1 MFSDLVLGQHC
12 DDTLNMK
19 ELELE
24 LTVIKSGAISLKS
37 VVSQKYRNNKS
48 EIRIRLLNS

>member
-24 LTVIKSGAISLKS
+24 LTVIKIRSNFTEISGFSE
-37 VVSQKYRNNKS
+37 VQK
-48 EIRIRLLNS
+48 